1 MESEDEDTFAVTTP
15 TRDSNLVDES
25 TRSMGLASNFL
36 DEHASFNFED
46 SPCSAADNAATEV
59 SDIYDVVDLDT
70 RNTYFAFNWFINL
83 GAEIE
88 LLFAEH
94 YNSLSPK
101 ELEEQFPPI
110 IIPDWQVSPQ

>member
-1 MESEDEDTFAVTTP
+1 MNFPASSSFNNIDANESFIETLESEDEDTFALTTP

-36 DEHASFNFED
+36 DEHASFHFED

-70 RNTYFAFNWFINL
+70 RKTDFAFFN
-83 GAEIE
+83 
-88 LLFAEH
+88 
-94 YNSLSPK
+94 
-101 ELEEQFPPI
+101 
-110 IIPDWQVSPQ
+110 